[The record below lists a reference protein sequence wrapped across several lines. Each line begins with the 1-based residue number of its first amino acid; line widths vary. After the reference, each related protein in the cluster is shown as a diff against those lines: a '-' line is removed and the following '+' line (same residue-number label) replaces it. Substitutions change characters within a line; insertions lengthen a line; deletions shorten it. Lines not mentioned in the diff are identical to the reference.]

1 MSSRLLGLLMTKTGI
16 CLLALVFAGGG
27 GDLRAAP
34 LEVTM
39 QPVVSP
45 TRNPALPNTGP
56 AVFPYEFRSI
66 DGSGNNQI
74 DSTWGAANTPL
85 LRTTTNGY
93 ADGSG
98 EPGGGDQRSAR
109 EISNLVVAQDHLV
122 PNAQRVSDFLW
133 QWGQFIDHD
142 MDLTPSIDPAEPFN
156 IPVPLGDLFFDPN
169 NTGTQFIQLNRAL
182 YEMINGVREQ
192 INIDTA
198 YIDASMVYGS
208 DEARAQELRRLDGSG
223 KLKTSAG
230 ELLPYNIHGFP
241 NAPTNDAFFFLA
253 GDLRSNEQLGLT
265 AMHTLFVREHNF
277 WADVFHAAQP
287 NLNDDEIYL
296 RARAIVGAEMQ
307 IITYRDFL
315 PLLMG
320 NNPLAPYRG
329 YRSEVNAGIANV
341 FSSAAFRVGHTLLP
355 PQLMRLDNHNQS
367 IGNISLADAFFN
379 PTQISSIGIEPYLR
393 GLAKQRP
400 QEVDAYVVDQVRNFL
415 FGQPGQGGFDL
426 ASLNIQ
432 RGRDHGLPRYN
443 RVRMDYGLLPCATFS
458 QMNPDSVIQA
468 KLAAAYASPE
478 DTDVW
483 LGALAEKHK
492 PGMMVS
498 ETTYTILKDQFERLR
513 DGDRFWYQ
521 IYLPHPLVVML
532 EHQSL
537 SDIIRRNTTIGGEL
551 QSNVFRV
558 PNNF

>member
-1 MSSRLLGLLMTKTGI
+1 
-16 CLLALVFAGGG
+16 
-27 GDLRAAP
+27 
-34 LEVTM
+34 
-39 QPVVSP
+39 
-45 TRNPALPNTGP
+45 
-56 AVFPYEFRSI
+56 
-66 DGSGNNQI
+66 
-74 DSTWGAANTPL
+74 
-85 LRTTTNGY
+85 
-93 ADGSG
+93 
-98 EPGGGDQRSAR
+98 
-109 EISNLVVAQDHLV
+109 VAQEHLV
-122 PNAQRVSDFLW
+122 PNARRVSDFLW

-156 IPVPLGDLFFDPN
+156 IPVPLGDPFFDPN
-169 NTGTQFIQLNRAL
+169 CTGTQFIELNRSL

-230 ELLPYNIHGFP
+230 ELLPYNIHGLP
-241 NAPTNDAFFFLA
+241 NVPTNDAFFFLA

-296 RARAIVGAEMQ
+296 RARAVVGAEIQ

-315 PLLMG
+315 PLLLSD
-320 NNPLAPYRG
+320 NPLTRYRG
-329 YRSEVNAGIANV
+329 YRPEVNAGIANV
-341 FSSAAFRVGHTLLP
+341 FSGAAFRVGHTLLS
-355 PQLMRLDNHNQS
+355 PQLLRLDNHNQS
-367 IGNISLADAFFN
+367 IGDISLADAFFN

-400 QEVDAYVVDQVRNFL
+400 QEVDAYVVDPVRNFL

-426 ASLNIQ
+426 VSLNMQ
-432 RGRDHGLPRYN
+432 RGREHGLPRYN
-443 RVRMDYGLLPCATFS
+443 RVRMDYGLLPYATFA
-458 QMNPDSVIQA
+458 QMNPDPVIQA
-468 KLAAAYASPE
+468 RLAAAYASP
-478 DTDVW
+478 DDIDVW

-492 PGMMVS
+492 AGMMVS
-498 ETTYTILKDQFERLR
+498 ETTFTILKDQFERLR

-521 IYLPHPLVVML
+521 IYLPRPLVVML
-532 EHQSL
+532 ERQSL

-551 QSNVFRV
+551 QDNVFRV